1 MPRLVQSVPK
11 YQKHRASGQAV
22 VTINGRDHYLG
33 PHGTKASKLN
43 YDRLITE
50 WLSSGRSASYGAPER
65 DYTVVELIAVYLRY
79 AKSYY
84 GDGPRSSAAA
94 MTYAVRPLKELYGRT
109 TAAEFGPLQFQG
121 SSPVPHGD
129 RRFPVLR
136 QPDDAADRSRVSLG
150 GRVMFAASG
159 RSGSDFLPLGMQ
171 PPAAGRR
178 RGYLRR
184 R

>member
-50 WLSSGRSASYGAPER
+50 WLSSGRSGTYGAPER
-65 DYTVVELIAVYLRY
+65 DYTVVELIADYLRY

-84 GDGPRSSAAA
+84 GDGPRSSA
-94 MTYAVRPLKELYGRT
+94 GRRG
-109 TAAEFGPLQFQG
+109 AI
-121 SSPVPHGD
+121 
-129 RRFPVLR
+129 
-136 QPDDAADRSRVSLG
+136 
-150 GRVMFAASG
+150 ASG
-159 RSGSDFLPLGMQ
+159 AEKLQRLKFAVDNFL
-171 PPAAGRR
+171 AVARA
-178 RGYLRR
+178 
-184 R
+184 